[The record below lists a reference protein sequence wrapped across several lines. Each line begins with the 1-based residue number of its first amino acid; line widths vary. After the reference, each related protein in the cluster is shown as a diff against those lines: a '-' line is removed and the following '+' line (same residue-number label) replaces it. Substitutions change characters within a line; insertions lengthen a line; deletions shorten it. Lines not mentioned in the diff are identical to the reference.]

1 MADALGVAIL
11 PSLPI
16 LAMDNALET
25 LGSLI
30 DVRLEGRTVL
40 GIETEISDRHG
51 EFQSLLVFVPDSTT
65 VFQSGRPSRDS

>member
-16 LAMDNALET
+16 LAMRGALEI

-30 DVRLEGRTVL
+30 GVRQKGQTALR
-40 GIETEISDRHG
+40 IETEISDRQG
-51 EFQSLLVFVPDSTT
+51 DFQSFLVFVPDSTT
-65 VFQSGRPSRDS
+65 IFRSGRPSRDS